1 MKLPPVPRTFNK
13 SKSFIVTC
21 NDLVGEGLD
30 TCGTMAFAEAS
41 ASVELLTWLFDD
53 GTDILFGEM
62 AVPLQITPEI
72 KNEKIEW
79 SES

>member
-41 ASVELLTWLFDD
+41 ASVELLT
-53 GTDILFGEM
+53 
-62 AVPLQITPEI
+62 
-72 KNEKIEW
+72 
-79 SES
+79 